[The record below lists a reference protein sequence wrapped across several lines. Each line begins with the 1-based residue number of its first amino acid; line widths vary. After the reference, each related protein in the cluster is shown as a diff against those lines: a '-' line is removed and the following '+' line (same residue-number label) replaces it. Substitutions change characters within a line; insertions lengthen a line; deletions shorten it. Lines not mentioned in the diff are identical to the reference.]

1 MTNTLGV
8 AVTSRWHR
16 DGPTVGRAAGPA
28 ASLGRVEI
36 RLDLNLALQGR
47 ARRSARARAFQC
59 LGVDPRTPSVTV
71 TDRRIRLVQVTVVQY
86 LSLVALGLSYP
97 ARDQRQCR
105 GASETHP
112 GDVSAKP
119 SGFRVGTKEP

>member
-97 ARDQRQCR
+97 ARAEWQCQCAAESLA
-105 GASETHP
+105 GVVA
-112 GDVSAKP
+112 AKP
-119 SGFRVGTKEP
+119 GYVRVGKTEP